1 MPFLGR
7 RPYSSTLEGTRNGE
21 LAAAMGA
28 TIAESRIGADAL
40 RAGCLQSCAFDLVLE
55 VAPDTVHDLP
65 VAGVVAQFE
74 HVARAVERHVDD
86 GLGAAGAR
94 GHHHD
99 LVGQRD

>member
-7 RPYSSTLEGTRNGE
+7 RPYSSTLEGTRIGKI
-21 LAAAMGA
+21 LPPWA
-28 TIAESRIGADAL
+28 TIAESRIGADAS

-55 VAPDTVHDLP
+55 VAPDTVDDLP
-65 VAGVVAQFE
+65 VAGVVAQLE
-74 HVARAVERHVDD
+74 DGARAFERHVDD

-99 LVGQRD
+99 LVG